1 VGKAGL
7 VTNVFLDTNAEA
19 AVRQRT
25 AAVEKA
31 TGVEVVAAV
40 IARADSYPEI
50 PWKAFALGASVAALA
65 AVGFALFDPGWEA
78 FRAVAGTA
86 LAVLAAGASAA
97 LATVWIAPLARLFVP
112 RARREA
118 EVLQS
123 AQAMFLESGLTRTRR
138 RDGIL
143 VLVSLFEREVV
154 VLTDIGLQ
162 DRLVPAALAPVIAA
176 ITARLKRGQLR
187 DALEDGLARLEETLV
202 ARGFRPQAGD
212 TSELSDAVIQ
222 RREPS

>member
-1 VGKAGL
+1 
-7 VTNVFLDTNAEA
+7 VTNVFLDTSAEA
-19 AVRQRT
+19 AIRHRA

-78 FRAVAGTA
+78 FRAVAETA
-86 LAVLAAGASAA
+86 LAVLAAGACAA
-97 LATVWIAPLARLFVP
+97 LATVWIAPLARWFVP
-112 RARREA
+112 RARLEA

-123 AQAMFLESGLTRTRR
+123 AQAMFLEAGLTRTRR

-162 DRLVPAALAPVIAA
+162 DRLAPAALAPVIAA

-187 DALEDGLARLEETLV
+187 DSLLDGLARLEEALV

-222 RREPS
+222 QRAPS

>member
-1 VGKAGL
+1 MNSA
-7 VTNVFLDTNAEA
+7 FLDSGAEA
-19 AVRQRT
+19 AVRQRA
-25 AAVEKA
+25 AAVEKV

-40 IARADSYPEI
+40 TARADSYPEI
-50 PWKAFALGASVAALA
+50 PWKAFALGASLGAAA
-65 AVGFALFDPGWEA
+65 AVATALLEPGWDAAEA
-78 FRAVAGTA
+78 VVETVV
-86 LAVLAAGASAA
+86 AVLASGGVIA
-97 LATVWIAPLARLFVP
+97 LATIWIAPLARLFVP

-154 VLTDIGLQ
+154 VLADIGLQ
-162 DRLVPAALAPVIAA
+162 DRLAPAALAPVIAA

>member
-1 VGKAGL
+1 MNSA
-7 VTNVFLDTNAEA
+7 FLDSSAEA
-19 AVRQRT
+19 AVRQRA
-25 AAVEKA
+25 AAVEKI

-40 IARADSYPEI
+40 TARADSYPEI
-50 PWKAFALGASVAALA
+50 PWKAFALGASLGAAA
-65 AVGFALFDPGWEA
+65 AVATALLEPGWDAAEA
-78 FRAVAGTA
+78 VVETVV
-86 LAVLAAGASAA
+86 AVLASGGVIA
-97 LATVWIAPLARLFVP
+97 LATIWIAPLARLFVP

-154 VLTDIGLQ
+154 VLADIGLQ
-162 DRLVPAALAPVIAA
+162 DRLAPTALAPVIAA

-222 RREPS
+222 RRGPS